1 MMPGKE
7 IHMESRIRILDEHTI
22 NQIAA
27 GEVIEDPSSVVKEL
41 IENSLDAGATRI
53 TIQVRGG
60 GLEGIAVTDNGRGI
74 PGDQVP
80 AAFTRYGTSKLE
92 TIEDLYRLDT
102 MGFRG
107 EALASIAAVARVTLK
122 TRRPEDE
129 VGTAYVVEGGA
140 FLESRPEAL
149 RPGTTVLVE
158 KLFFNAPVRQK
169 FLRGAYRETR
179 SITEIAERI
188 MLSRPDVAMELF
200 ADGRL
205 LFQTRGDGNLREM
218 AAALLGGGAAGELQ
232 EVSLE
237 EGGMRLWGLAGRHTL
252 YRGSRDYLLIYI
264 NGRFVKSRSLSRAVE
279 EAYKNRLP
287 LGHYPVG
294 ILYLEIP
301 SWLLEINVH
310 PRKMEVRI
318 DGEEEV
324 LELLRKG
331 VSMALEV
338 KKAEP
343 VQDAWKEPAAN
354 VRETLPKLCIDEGG
368 GEAYQLS
375 LPEED
380 SHQGNLFYPL
390 RILGVV
396 EKTYILA
403 MVGDV
408 LHLFDQHAV
417 HERINFEKAQE
428 EFRKNGFRTQLL
440 LEPVLVELSPSDGM
454 KITEQILAL
463 EDHGVLLEAFGE
475 SAFLIRGLPLGIQG
489 GEAGREFLLG
499 LADRLASGSLR
510 QTEDFLVEK
519 ASCVRSVKAGESV
532 PLPEMEELIYTLGT
546 CGFPHTCPH
555 GRPTFLVL
563 DKAALEKMFL
573 RSK

>member
-1 MMPGKE
+1 
-7 IHMESRIRILDEHTI
+7 MESCIRILDEHTI

-41 IENSLDAGATRI
+41 IENSLDAGASRI
-53 TIQVRGG
+53 TIQIRGG
-60 GLEGIAVTDNGRGI
+60 GLEGITVTDNGRGI

-107 EALASIAAVARVTLK
+107 EALASIAAVSRVTLK

-140 FLESRPEAL
+140 FIESRPEAL

-179 SITEIAERI
+179 GITEMAERI
-188 MLSRPDVAMELF
+188 MLSRPDVAMELI

-218 AAALLGGGAAGELQ
+218 AAALLGGGAGGELL
-232 EVSLE
+232 EVFLE
-237 EGGMRLWGLAGRHTL
+237 EGGLLLKGLAGRHTL
-252 YRGSRDYLLIYI
+252 YRGSRDFLLLYI

-279 EAYKNRLP
+279 EAYRNRLP

-301 SWLLEINVH
+301 SWLLEVNIH
-310 PRKMEVRI
+310 PRKLEVRI
-318 DGEEEV
+318 DGEEAIR
-324 LELLRKG
+324 ELLRKG
-331 VSMALEV
+331 VSQALEEKREEAV
-338 KKAEP
+338 W
-343 VQDAWKEPAAN
+343 DSWKEPAPFL
-354 VRETLPKLCIDEGG
+354 REEQGTLDAEERSWEGS
-368 GEAYQLS
+368 QLS
-375 LPEED
+375 VSEED
-380 SHQGNLFYPL
+380 PRQGNIFYPL
-390 RILGVV
+390 RVLGVV
-396 EKTYILA
+396 ENTYILA
-403 MVGDV
+403 MVGAV

-417 HERINFEKAQE
+417 HERINFERAQA
-428 EFRKNGFRTQLL
+428 EFRENGFRTQLL
-440 LEPVLVELSPSDGM
+440 LEPVVVEVSPSDGM
-454 KITEQILAL
+454 KLMEQILAL
-463 EDHGVLLEAFGE
+463 EEHGVLLEAFGE

-489 GEAGREFLLG
+489 GEASREFLLS

-510 QTEDFLVEK
+510 QIEDFLVEK
-519 ASCVRSVKAGESV
+519 ASCVRSVKAGDAV
-532 PLPEMEELIYTLGT
+532 PVPELEALIYRLGS